1 MSVISFI
8 PSYNP
13 SLDFGDD
20 QIAEFDAEMDMSLI
34 TRTSVTQYPV
44 EEGFSVAGS
53 LVLKPAEINFT
64 WAVGL
69 RKITPLMSTHFVDN
83 LKSNAPGLLGGFAS
97 NFIDSGTLSF
107 LIGALA
113 NSSLFQTEK
122 ESRAFNAMKVL
133 DTARMT
139 GTLVNPVIEGLGVMR
154 NMAVTQIA
162 ATRGGKDGGKVT
174 FKITMSQV
182 LSNSSGKNTLQKEN
196 VIGSVK
202 GEAVNED

>member
-1 MSVISFI
+1 MSVISFTK
-8 PSYNP
+8 SYNP

-20 QIAEFDAEMDMSLI
+20 QIAEFDAEVDMSLI
-34 TRTSVTQYPV
+34 TRTGVTQYPV
-44 EEGFSVAGS
+44 EEGFNVAGS
-53 LVLKPAEINFT
+53 LVLKPAEITFT

-69 RKITPLMSTHFVDN
+69 RKIAPLMSTDFVDN
-83 LKSNAPGLLGGFAS
+83 LKSNAPGLLGGFAA

-113 NSSLFQTEK
+113 NSSLLQTET
-122 ESRAFNAMKVL
+122 ESRAFNAMKIL

-139 GTLVNPVIEGLGVMR
+139 GTLVNPIIEGLGILK

-174 FKITMSQV
+174 FKISLSQV
-182 LSNSSGKNTLQKEN
+182 LQNSSDKNSIQKEN
-196 VIGSVK
+196 NLGSIK
-202 GEAVNED
+202 GEVVNED